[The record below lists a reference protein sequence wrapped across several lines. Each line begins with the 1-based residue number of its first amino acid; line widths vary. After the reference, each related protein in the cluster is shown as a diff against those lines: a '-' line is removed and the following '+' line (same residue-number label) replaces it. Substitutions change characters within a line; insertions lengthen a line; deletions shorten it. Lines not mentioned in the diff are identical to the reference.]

1 QFAVPQFNVVESA
14 GAVTVTVTRSGD
26 TSTVASV
33 SYTTADGT
41 ATQKGDY
48 IFAAG
53 TLTFVP
59 GETSKSFTVLI
70 VNDAY
75 QEGSETFSVL
85 LSNPVGTTLGVRTT
99 ATVAIFDDDLSPPSA
114 NPIDQAGFFVR
125 EHYYDFLNR
134 LPD

>member
-1 QFAVPQFNVVESA
+1 MRRRFHRQAQRELAVPQFDVIESS

-26 TSTVASV
+26 ASTAASV
-33 SYTTADGT
+33 SYATADGM

-53 TLTFVP
+53 TLSFAA

-75 QEGSETFSVL
+75 QEGTETFGVS
-85 LSNPVGTTLGVRTT
+85 LSNPIGTTLGVRSTM
-99 ATVAIFDDDLSPPSA
+99 TVAI
-114 NPIDQAGFFVR
+114 
-125 EHYYDFLNR
+125 
-134 LPD
+134 